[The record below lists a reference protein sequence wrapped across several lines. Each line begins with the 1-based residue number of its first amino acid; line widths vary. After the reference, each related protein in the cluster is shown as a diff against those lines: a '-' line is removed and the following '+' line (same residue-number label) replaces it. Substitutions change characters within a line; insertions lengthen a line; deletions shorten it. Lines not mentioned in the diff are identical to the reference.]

1 MIAYVDKRTTW
12 RWGWQGC
19 KPVAHLLQER
29 GSVRLLERGRGWSL
43 GRVGE
48 GVAAGPHPRGG
59 HYLLE
64 HKGRAASLQVALLV
78 VEGGESPVLLAA
90 SVCRKMEV
98 GEGGPQRE
106 SLWLWS
112 FLLTWSCCQCREALG
127 HSGSGWG
134 KGQLPVISRD
144 WPPPATPEG
153 PPGVGAGPLVE
164 QERQLCR
171 RPMTEPSSF
180 LGDGLPFG
188 RTYQGLENVLV
199 WIKLCLR
206 LLRAMVKPGIF

>member
-1 MIAYVDKRTTW
+1 MQASCTSITRKGVGKAFGTGKGLVSGSG
-12 RWGWQGC
+12 WGG
-19 KPVAHLLQER
+19 
-29 GSVRLLERGRGWSL
+29 GSCRPPPQGWSL
-43 GRVGE
+43 SVRTQ
-48 GVAAGPHPRGG
+48 RKSS
-59 HYLLE
+59 L
-64 HKGRAASLQVALLV
+64 AASCPAGGW
-78 VEGGESPVLLAA
+78 GGESPVLLAA

-134 KGQLPVISRD
+134 KGQLPAISRD

-188 RTYQGLENVLV
+188 RMYQGLENVLV

-206 LLRAMVKPGIF
+206 LLRAMMKPGIF